1 MTVDNLPELIL
12 IRSITG
18 CRHSGGVNQLVRDAT
33 QCGHHHDN
41 RFIDCFYNSL
51 DAKILFTEP
60 TDVPPNFITFISL
73 YIVEMVDTM
82 CRKQADTACID
93 FN

>member
-1 MTVDNLPELIL
+1 MLFHTIPDIL
-12 IRSITG
+12 SYANEAYGADATTITG
-18 CRHSGGVNQLVRDAT
+18 SSTASTILLT
-33 QCGHHHDN
+33 
-41 RFIDCFYNSL
+41 L
-51 DAKILFTEP
+51 KILFTEP

-82 CRKQADTACID
+82 CRKQAATACID